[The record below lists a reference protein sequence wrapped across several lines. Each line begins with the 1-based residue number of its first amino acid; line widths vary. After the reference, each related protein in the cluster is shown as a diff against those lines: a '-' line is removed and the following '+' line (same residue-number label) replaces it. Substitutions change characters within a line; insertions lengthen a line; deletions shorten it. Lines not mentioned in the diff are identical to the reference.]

1 MDTTKNNRSAQLLVI
16 GVSMSL
22 AYLAGA
28 TINWLPVTF
37 NIFKTE
43 FAAGL
48 EAQGRTW
55 GLFFVGGILIAAIGG
70 WLTNSLGIRR
80 AIAGT
85 LLVLGMGMAVIGL
98 APFFWVL
105 LIGCFFFGMGG
116 NWMTVVYSTLISA
129 HFDERRQ
136 ALYLWANAALSLGS
150 FITLPLLGL
159 WFEHEDYTGGWR
171 TAYAGL
177 GSLFLVLSFLLLI
190 LLPNSLQQTGRKE
203 ESIEDGYSAVSLL
216 KRRAFLLISLCF
228 FLYAMAQLGISSWVG
243 QLYRHRLGID
253 DAEAGLLLGVN
264 SIGYLAGLVS
274 LSFISMRWKFNNR
287 ILLGSC
293 AGAATLVLATLI
305 LNRSYPMAL
314 ALMILEG
321 AAIAGSGPAIFAFVS
336 ARFAREGAAAFALLV
351 GFSQIGAAAGPYL
364 VGVFGEWLGSLEI
377 AIWVIPV
384 LSCSLAV
391 LSFTWE
397 LLEGRAETLSD
408 HPTA

>member
-1 MDTTKNNRSAQLLVI
+1 MNTTKNNRPSRLLVI

-22 AYLAGA
+22 AYLTGT

-37 NIFKTE
+37 NIFETE

-55 GLFFVGGILIAAIGG
+55 GLFFVGGILIAALGG
-70 WLTNSLGIRR
+70 WLTNLFGIRR
-80 AIAGT
+80 ATAGT
-85 LLVLGMGMAVIGL
+85 LFFLGIGMAVIGL

-105 LIGCFFFGMGG
+105 LIGCFFFGIGS
-116 NWMTVVYSTLISA
+116 NWMTVVYSTLISS
-129 HFDERRQ
+129 HFDDRRQ
-136 ALYLWANAALSLGS
+136 ALYLWANTALSLGS

-159 WFEHEDYTGGWR
+159 WFKHEEYTGGWR
-171 TAYAGL
+171 TAYTGL
-177 GSLFLVLSFLLLI
+177 GAVFVGVTFVLLI
-190 LLPNSLQQTGRKE
+190 SLPATLQRTRQDGEPKEGR
-203 ESIEDGYSAVSLL
+203 YSAVVLL
-216 KRRAFLLISLCF
+216 RHRAFLLISFCF

-274 LSFISMRWKFNNR
+274 LSFVSMRRKLNNR

-293 AGAATLVLATLI
+293 AGAATLVLVTLI
-305 LNRSYPMAL
+305 LNRNYPMAL

-336 ARFAREGAAAFALLV
+336 ARFAREGATAFALLV
-351 GFSQIGAAAGPYL
+351 GFSQVGAAAGPYL
-364 VGVFGEWLGSLEI
+364 VGFLGEWLGSLET
-377 AIWVIPV
+377 AIWIIPV
-384 LSCSLAV
+384 LSCGLAV
-391 LSFTWE
+391 ISLTWE
-397 LLEGRAETLSD
+397 LLEGRAETIPD
-408 HPTA
+408 HLAA

>member
-1 MDTTKNNRSAQLLVI
+1 MDTTKDNRPARLPVI

-22 AYLAGA
+22 AYLTGA

-37 NIFKTE
+37 NIFETE

-48 EAQGRTW
+48 EAQGRTG
-55 GLFFVGGILIAAIGG
+55 GLFFVGGIFISALGG

-80 AIAGT
+80 ATAAT
-85 LLVLGMGMAVIGL
+85 LLVLGVGMAVIGL
-98 APFFWVL
+98 APLFWVL

-116 NWMTVVYSTLISA
+116 TWMTVVYSTLISG

-171 TAYAGL
+171 TAYTGL
-177 GSLFLVLSFLLLI
+177 GSVFIVVSFLLLI
-190 LLPNSLQQTGRKE
+190 SLPAALQRTGPKE
-203 ESIEDGYSAVSLL
+203 ESKEDGYSAVSLL
-216 KRRAFLLISLCF
+216 RRRAFLLISFCF
-228 FLYAMAQLGISSWVG
+228 VLYTMAQLGISFWVG

-253 DAEAGLLLGVN
+253 DTEAGLLLGVN

-274 LSFISMRWKFNNR
+274 LSFVSMRRKLNNR

-293 AGAATLVLATLI
+293 AGAATLVLVTLI
-305 LNRSYPMAL
+305 LNRSYPAAL

-336 ARFAREGAAAFALLV
+336 SRFARAGATAFALLV
-351 GFSQIGAAAGPYL
+351 GFSQVGAAAGPYL
-364 VGVFGEWLGSLEI
+364 VGFLGEWLGSLET

-384 LSCSLAV
+384 LSCGLAV

-397 LLEGRAETLSD
+397 LLEGRAETISGD
-408 HPTA
+408 PTA